1 MRRVYLFSLG
11 LAVFSGACA
20 AQSDAPA
27 GLVEPGAAE
36 QTELDVAFDHYQ
48 AERYKEAADAF
59 ARAYE
64 QSGDSSALAGQA
76 QSLQQAGQCHE
87 AAVLYERFLELE
99 PDPTYNNAI
108 RSMLE
113 RCTAR

>member
-1 MRRVYLFSLG
+1 MRRIHVCSLG
-11 LAVFSGACA
+11 LVVFASACA
-20 AQSDAPA
+20 SAQPDAPA
-27 GLVEPGAAE
+27 GLSEPGAK
-36 QTELDVAFDHYQ
+36 QTELGVAFELYQ

-59 ARAYE
+59 ARAYQ
-64 QSGDSSALAGQA
+64 QSGDTSALAGQA

-108 RSMLE
+108 RSMLD